1 MAHNCASATRC
12 LNALCMAIAASHL
25 TRRHPFRSAEWY
37 KTALDCGINYMDT
50 ARAYAVDK
58 AGDGVMVPDEI
69 TVGEAIKGRDR
80 GSIVISTKTASR
92 DAAGARADLETS
104 LSNLG
109 TDFVDI
115 IHLHG
120 MFTPEERETVRLLP
134 PIISPLAAGS

>member
-1 MAHNCASATRC
+1 
-12 LNALCMAIAASHL
+12 
-25 TRRHPFRSAEWY
+25 
-37 KTALDCGINYMDT
+37 MDT

-109 TDFVDI
+109 TLLWELTSLGAVI
-115 IHLHG
+115 KTGAL
-120 MFTPEERETVRLLP
+120 PLKTVLP
-134 PIISPLAAGS
+134 PLFLALPTFTSLPSRKSLK